1 MTVREESERESRC
14 ELEIHKNTTYTR
26 LVEGRKERIENKKEK
41 RHSFY
46 NALGGVFVLPSNLRS
61 SFSNLSVPLPNTP
74 FPPTAPPLAPCL
86 SNRYVN
92 KFFFSSGKPSRS
104 VNKCVSS
111 RRTTCEAT
119 IHAAADSRTTSEFG
133 SLRAYFRLFF
143 KYTPMETTVSH
154 PDMNTTKRSE
164 AY

>member
-26 LVEGRKERIENKKEK
+26 LVEGKKNVLRIKKK
-41 RHSFY
+41 TSFY

-86 SNRYVN
+86 SNKYVN

-119 IHAAADSRTTSEFG
+119 IHAAADSRITSEFG
-133 SLRAYFRLFF
+133 SLRACFRCFSN
-143 KYTPMETTVSH
+143 TPH
-154 PDMNTTKRSE
+154 RNNG
-164 AY
+164 